1 MKRTWRI
8 KVLWVLAVAAVGS
21 AMLTCDACDMLDL
34 SVRCTA
40 AECARSG
47 AQMPPYLAASQPLP
61 VAPNA
66 SWEALFL
73 RAHSR

>member
-1 MKRTWRI
+1 MKRGWRI
-8 KVLWVLAVAAVGS
+8 KLLWILAAAAAS
-21 AMLTCDACDMLDL
+21 AMLAGEGWDLPDL

-40 AECARSG
+40 AECARGG
-47 AQMPPYLAASQPLP
+47 AQVPPHLAASQPLP
-61 VAPNA
+61 VSPNA